1 MSESLVGKSIP
12 RIDVKEKVTGQARY
26 PADFSK
32 PDQAFMKVVFAEKV
46 HAIVKN
52 IDISNAAKMPGVIMV
67 LIAKDVPCNEYG
79 LMKKDQPVLCGPGS
93 GINYADRV
101 RFVGDQ
107 VALVI
112 AENEEIAEKAAEL
125 ISITYEDLPIIN
137 DPDVALKDDSVLL
150 HPQLDTNELC
160 QFRIRYGNIE
170 KGFEQSYAIIESDY
184 ETPVQEHAYLQP
196 EAGLAYIDEEDRITV
211 IVAGQWAH
219 EDREQIAHALNLPEE
234 KIRVIYPAIGGAF
247 GGREDMSVQIV
258 LALAVYKLHEAGIN
272 RPVKTEWSRRES
284 IIGHHKRHAY
294 KIHTK
299 WGAAKDGKIKAVE
312 AQIVADAGAYM
323 YTSNKVLANA
333 TLMIAGPY
341 YVPNASIDSKAVA
354 TNNIPGGAFRGF
366 GGPQACFAAEM
377 QMNKLAEALDIDPV
391 EFRMMNSIKEGQET
405 IVRSPLPAGISIDHV
420 IQECAKAAGWKNEK
434 EKWFAP
440 QKQKNSAN
448 QNILKGLGFA
458 AGFKNVGF
466 SFGAPESCWAGIK
479 IIGQE
484 KIERIILRHAGADVG
499 QGAHS
504 IFVQLAA
511 DLFEVSLDQVELI
524 ATDTS
529 VTSSSGSAS
538 ASRMTFMA
546 GNAIIGAA
554 QIAKEKWKNEERP
567 VEVEYTYRPPATT
580 PFDPRDGSCIANFC
594 YGYAA
599 DAVEVS
605 VNINTGKVLVEK
617 IFCADDVG
625 KAINPQQVKGQIEG
639 ALVQGVGYAL
649 LENFVQ
655 ENGLVKTDSLSTYL
669 IPTIMD
675 IPEKIDTIILED
687 KNPIGPLGAIGVGE
701 MPFLPF
707 APAVLSAI
715 HDATGHWF
723 NKFPLNEE
731 RVLEGLS
738 ADKKN

>member
-299 WGAAKDGKIKAVE
+299 WGAAKDGKIKVVE